1 MCDSTF
7 HFVHFL
13 SVSLFV
19 LFLYW
24 GVCEL
29 LREME
34 VEKQLERAI
43 IEMQLNPWAYSPQE
57 VADAVT
63 VYSALPDPE
72 FVGEAAEIVAEHH
85 QFIGS
90 QLSLLG
96 SLMLV
101 GVVAPPPVPPRPGSS
116 VAGGDDDAENG
127 GGALS
132 EQQQEAE
139 QNVQKSAAQQKADQL
154 AAAKRLKALRLEEE
168 AKKKEERNSK
178 ILASGANRAKAR
190 RDRAERAKAGFEA
203 RAEKLKQEAI
213 KKVEEAKKFEAAKNA
228 EAAKRVAQGGKVTKK
243 KFPCLAVYTHTHG
256 T

>member
-1 MCDSTF
+1 
-7 HFVHFL
+7 
-13 SVSLFV
+13 
-19 LFLYW
+19 
-24 GVCEL
+24 
-29 LREME
+29 ME

-101 GVVAPPPVPPRPGSS
+101 GVVAPPPVPPRPGTNASGG
-116 VAGGDDDAENG
+116 GGDDDAENG

-132 EQQQEAE
+132 DQQQEAE

-154 AAAKRLKALRLEEE
+154 AAAKRLKALKLEEA

-178 ILASGANRAKAR
+178 ILASGANRAKAK

-228 EAAKRVAQGGKVTKK
+228 EAAKRVAQGGKVTKGDS
-243 KFPCLAVYTHTHG
+243 FC
-256 T
+256 